1 MTNYSSKN
9 HNYRKYES
17 NDGYFQQEHIEG
29 VGYVKPRKRN
39 WRLFRIVI
47 MVGLLIIALG
57 IRFI

>member
-39 WRLFRIVI
+39 WNHIIIVLGVAI
-47 MVGLLIIALG
+47 LLLG
-57 IRFI
+57 ILIKIL